1 MSMMEPLLVHK
12 VVGLVVYRLV
22 HGCVVTS
29 MAYRFNVGIFMGC
42 KYMDIIIDV
51 SSDE

>member
-22 HGCVVTS
+22 HGCVVTF

-51 SSDE
+51 FII